1 MVSNRINSNVVFRY
15 GFVGFV
21 LSFATLPLYVAIPK
35 IYSEFGLS
43 ISIIG
48 FLLMLIRLTDAITD
62 PIFGKLIDST
72 KGRKHA
78 RWLKPSLVVL
88 IVSFGFLINPPNL
101 SESPLILLVWFF
113 SFTLIVSLFNGICTI
128 AYQSWVVAISKV
140 NDIRNR
146 LISAREVCALTGLIL
161 ASFLIGMGR
170 YEIMATLVFFSGLIA
185 IYYTKS
191 IEKNIYSIQ
200 SNIISTKFLLSN
212 FLKTKPKKFF
222 FLASF
227 LVAFANGIPA
237 LLFVF
242 FYKDV
247 LKINDINGGFLLA
260 IYFLSAAFSIP
271 IWRRVMVL
279 VGNKA
284 TWISSVVLSI
294 VFFSLTVFL
303 SGGDF
308 YFFLIICIF
317 TGIALGA
324 ELICPPSV
332 LTDILSL
339 NKNDLGLAGTYFGVW
354 NLLIKCALALT
365 AGIVLPSLFYLGYD
379 PNFLTDSGVNALGF
393 MYSIAPCIIKA
404 ISLIFIIKIIYK
416 PI

>member
-1 MVSNRINSNVVFRY
+1 
-15 GFVGFV
+15 
-21 LSFATLPLYVAIPK
+21 
-35 IYSEFGLS
+35 
-43 ISIIG
+43 
-48 FLLMLIRLTDAITD
+48 MLIRLTDAITD

-78 RWLKPSLVVL
+78 RWLTPSLLVL
-88 IVSFGFLINPPNL
+88 IISFGFLINPPNL
-101 SESPLILLVWFF
+101 SETPVILLVWFF
-113 SFTLIVSLFNGICTI
+113 FFTLIVSLFNGICTI
-128 AYQSWVVAISKV
+128 AYQSWILALSTV
-140 NDIRNR
+140 NDIRNK

-161 ASFLIGMGR
+161 ASFLIGLGW
-170 YEIMATLVFFSGLIA
+170 YAVMATLVLFSGFFA
-185 IYYTKS
+185 IYFTKS
-191 IEKNIYSIQ
+191 IEKNINGINFYT
-200 SNIISTKFLLSN
+200 ISKNFLLSN
-212 FLKTKPKKFF
+212 LVKTKPKKFF

-227 LVAFANGIPA
+227 LIALANGIPA

-247 LKINDINGGFLLA
+247 LKVNDINGGFLLA

-271 IWRRVMVL
+271 IWRRVMAS
-279 VGNKA
+279 VGNKT

-294 VFFSLTVFL
+294 VFFSLSIFL
-303 SGGDF
+303 SEGDF

-332 LTDILSL
+332 LNGILSL
-339 NKNDLGLAGTYFGVW
+339 SESDLGLAGTYFGVW

-379 PNFLTDSGVNALGF
+379 PNVLTDSGVNALSF
-393 MYSIAPCIIKA
+393 MYSIVPCIIKA
-404 ISLIFIIKIIYK
+404 IGLIFIIKIIYK
-416 PI
+416 QI